1 MKNKKVQAML
11 ATAIVSAALAG
22 GCGFNPAEEEMTEVY
37 GPAPYEEE
45 VIIPEE
51 ESKEME
57 ESDSEKDIAEED
69 ERTKEVFAPA
79 DEEEVC
85 VYGPAPTEYEGEESD
100 D

>member
-51 ESKEME
+51 EAEKEEQSSE
-57 ESDSEKDIAEED
+57 EEKTEEL
-69 ERTKEVFAPA
+69 FAPS
-79 DEEEVC
+79 EETEVC

>member
-45 VIIPEE
+45 VIILEE
-51 ESKEME
+51 EEKEEQISENDIETE
-57 ESDSEKDIAEED
+57 EKFLPSQE
-69 ERTKEVFAPA
+69 T
-79 DEEEVC
+79 EVC
-85 VYGPAPTEYEGEESD
+85 VYGPAPTE
-100 D
+100 